1 MIRSWSPLTQI
12 NTGRSPSRAL
22 TRPMLRGTPPH
33 MIDARLLP
41 LQRTLMEPPARWLVS
56 RGVRADQITLAG
68 CAIGLLAALMAAFE
82 LYGLALA
89 GLALNRLADG
99 LDGAVARL
107 TSPTDRGAFLDIA
120 LDFVFYAAFP
130 IGFIMADPT
139 ANGLAGSV
147 LVASFVLTGSSFLAF
162 SVIAERRGLEAR
174 EYPTKGIYYLG
185 GLAEGAETIAV
196 FAAFCLFP
204 EAFAWI
210 AWIFAIICLITA
222 ATRYVA
228 GWNVFGPG

>member
-1 MIRSWSPLTQI
+1 
-12 NTGRSPSRAL
+12 
-22 TRPMLRGTPPH
+22 

-41 LQRTLMEPPARWLVS
+41 LQRVLMQPPARWLVS

-68 CAIGLLAALMAAFE
+68 CGIGILAALAAALG
-82 LYGLALA
+82 LYWVALL
-89 GLALNRLADG
+89 GLALNRFADG

-130 IGFIMADPT
+130 IGFVFADPAT
-139 ANGLAGSV
+139 NGLPGAV
-147 LVASFVLTGSSFLAF
+147 LIASFVLTGTSFLAF
-162 SVIAERRGLEAR
+162 SIIAERRGLTAQD
-174 EYPTKGIYYLG
+174 YPTKGIYYLG

-204 EAFAWI
+204 ASFSWI
-210 AWIFAIICLITA
+210 AWGFAAVCIVTG
-222 ATRYVA
+222 ATRYLA
-228 GWNVFGPG
+228 GWQVFGRS

>member
-1 MIRSWSPLTQI
+1 
-12 NTGRSPSRAL
+12 
-22 TRPMLRGTPPH
+22 

-41 LQRTLMEPPARWLVS
+41 LQRTLMVPPARWLVA
-56 RGVRADQITLAG
+56 RGVRADQITIIG
-68 CAIGLLAALMAAFE
+68 CAIGLLAALAAALGF
-82 LYGLALA
+82 YGLALL
-89 GLALNRLADG
+89 GLALNRIADG

-107 TSPTDRGAFLDIA
+107 TMPTDRGAFLDIA

-130 IGFIMADPT
+130 IGFVVADPA
-139 ANGLAGSV
+139 ANGLAGAV

-162 SVIAERRGLEAR
+162 SVIAERRGLEAKD
-174 EYPTKGIYYLG
+174 YPTKGIYYLG

-204 EAFAWI
+204 AAFAWI
-210 AWIFAIICLITA
+210 AWIFAAVCLVTA
-222 ATRYVA
+222 ATRYLA